1 MFIYY
6 SVTILLICYSVY
18 NMLICYYVFNSY
30 YVFKKLL
37 CLYGS
42 FGYFLKSGFRFSR
55 NAFPPSC
62 ASSRK

>member
-1 MFIYY
+1 MSLIVTMSLKSYY
-6 SVTILLICYSVY
+6 VFYLLICYS
-18 NMLICYYVFNSY
+18 
-30 YVFKKLL
+30 VFKKLL

-55 NAFPPSC
+55 NAFPPSW

>member
-1 MFIYY
+1 MSFYLKIYVLMFFCLKNY
-6 SVTILLICYSVY
+6 VLMFFCLK
-18 NMLICYYVFNSY
+18 NMF
-30 YVFKKLL
+30 F

-55 NAFPPSC
+55 NAFPPSW